1 MSLSICS
8 TCPSTLRSH
17 CSRFNYSLHHPKKK
31 DIKPVLS
38 EFERV
43 CIFLKSIYVAEG
55 KEYVFYEG
63 GVMELGLT
71 RDAKPIAYGSKGSGM
86 TLSSCFKSLES
97 EETQQI

>member
-1 MSLSICS
+1 MTLEERVQETNRQEKRMSLSICS
-8 TCPSTLRSH
+8 SCPSTLRSH

-31 DIKPVLS
+31 DVKPVLS

-71 RDAKPIAYGSKGSGM
+71 RDSTCGVGR
-86 TLSSCFKSLES
+86 
-97 EETQQI
+97 